1 MSEILYPTKF
11 VIEPKK
17 RTINVGKLNDA
28 QIALLGA
35 MIDEMKSNK

>member
-17 RTINVGKLNDA
+17 FRHEYKTKDLNSS
-28 QIALLGA
+28 
-35 MIDEMKSNK
+35 SNEWCV

>member
-17 RTINVGKLNDA
+17 VKKLLFCNFLTFFTLYF
-28 QIALLGA
+28 IVLL
-35 MIDEMKSNK
+35 